1 METAMPNKYKIFID
15 GQEGTTGLE
24 INERL
29 QKRDDVEIM
38 RIDSDKRK
46 DADERRK
53 FINDSDITILCL
65 PDAAAKESVTLINPD
80 NDHTK
85 IIDASTAHRT
95 NPDWAY
101 GFPELSPEHR
111 KAIAASTRISNPGC
125 YASGFAALVYPLVK
139 CGILPS
145 SYPVTCN
152 AISGYSGAGKKLI
165 NVIES
170 DDEAAK
176 IKYSSPNLYAL
187 QLSHKHVPEMQMRN
201 GLAYPPLFVPSVCN
215 YYRGMLVSIPIVTR
229 LLFNKISA
237 AQLCDFYR
245 DYYKDAKFVKVNDF
259 ENNASLDGNFLNALG
274 CNNTNNLEVNV
285 FGNDEQILLVS
296 QLDNLGKGASGAAVQ
311 NLNIIMGKPE
321 DTFLK

>member
-1 METAMPNKYKIFID
+1 MPNKYKIFID

-29 QKRDDVEIM
+29 QRRDDVEIM

-46 DADERRK
+46 DVDERRK

-65 PDAAAKESVTLINPD
+65 PDVAAKESVSLVNPD
-80 NDHTK
+80 NNHTK

-101 GFPELSPEHR
+101 GLPELSPEHR
-111 KAIAASTRISNPGC
+111 KAIAASNRISNPGC
-125 YASGFAALVYPLVK
+125 YASGFASLIYPIVK
-139 CGILPS
+139 CGIMQEDF
-145 SYPVTCN
+145 PVTCN

-176 IKYSSPNLYAL
+176 IKYSSPNMYAL
-187 QLSHKHVPEMQMRN
+187 GLTHKHVPEMQMRN
-201 GLAYPPLFVPSVCN
+201 GLKYAPIFVPSVCN
-215 YYRGMLVSIPIVTR
+215 YYRGMLVAIPIITR
-229 LLFNKISA
+229 LLAKPMTPT
-237 AQLCDFYR
+237 QLCEFYK
-245 DYYKDAKFVKVNDF
+245 DYYKEAKFVQVNDF

-274 CNNTNNLEVNV
+274 CNNTNNLQVNV
-285 FGNDEQILLVS
+285 FGNDDQILLVS

-311 NLNIIMGKPE
+311 NLNIVMGKDE
-321 DTFLK
+321 SSFLK